1 MDPAPAPTC
10 PRRWEKWYLSPP
22 WGGGYWVSVRCCGVP
37 PPLPPPASVTPRPR
51 AHGCRGAAPPG
62 GGGVGVLAP
71 LQVAGAGAGRNRHRQ
86 GEAGAE
92 AVRPSQS
99 QLSHRCSQAPCADGR
114 PSAWGLCKW
123 GATPRPPS
131 LSLPHTCA
139 PAWVFPPGLLW
150 EQPGVGSIPFPQGA
164 GAVAGPRLGLAPFQ
178 APSRHLELGD
188 TGMLGARFTPL
199 QGLEHPRHRWRE
211 K

>member
-62 GGGVGVLAP
+62 GGGSG
-71 LQVAGAGAGRNRHRQ
+71 GAGPPPGRGGWRWEKPPSAGRGGSGSRAPQ
-86 GEAGAE
+86 PKSTQPSLFPGS
-92 AVRPSQS
+92 VR
-99 QLSHRCSQAPCADGR
+99 RRAPQCLG
-114 PSAWGLCKW
+114 PVQVGCY
-123 GATPRPPS
+123 PPPPS

-139 PAWVFPPGLLW
+139 PTWVFPPGLLW